1 MAVLPAPNAW
11 LLENDEQALPTE
23 KVAPESSIT
32 DPTSTRV
39 QAAALLAEF
48 RVSSAVGA

>member
-1 MAVLPAPNAW
+1 MAVLPAPNAL
-11 LLENDEQALPTE
+11 LLENDEQSVPIE
-23 KVAPESSIT
+23 KVAPESSIN
-32 DPTSTRV
+32 DPTSTRE